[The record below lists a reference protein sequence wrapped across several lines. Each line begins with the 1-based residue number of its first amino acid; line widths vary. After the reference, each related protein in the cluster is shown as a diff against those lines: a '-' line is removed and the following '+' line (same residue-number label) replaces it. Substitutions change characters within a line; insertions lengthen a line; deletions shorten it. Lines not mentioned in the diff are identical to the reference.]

1 MKIPSIKLELVQNKV
16 KKAYK
21 LDKIE
26 ERSVVN
32 EIEPWVDD
40 EVDMMVDNIEQ
51 YSHKIVAEMKK

>member
-1 MKIPSIKLELVQNKV
+1 LKIPSIKLELVQNKV

>member
-51 YSHKIVAEMKK
+51 YSHKIMAKMKK